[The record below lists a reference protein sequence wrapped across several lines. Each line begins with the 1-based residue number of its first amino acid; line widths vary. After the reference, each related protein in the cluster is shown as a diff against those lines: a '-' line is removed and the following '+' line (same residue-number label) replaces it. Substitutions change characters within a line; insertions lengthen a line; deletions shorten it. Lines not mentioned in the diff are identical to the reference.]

1 MRLRLVTR
9 RESLGS
15 TYKFILRTDHQ
26 EWMRRPLPAR
36 SIIVENY
43 FVFANDI
50 GGKYFSIEALKVQ
63 PLIHSLA
70 VRGRESYWTE
80 IRLILLDDGTNGPWD
95 KNSRN
100 RNKGNY
106 C

>member
-1 MRLRLVTR
+1 
-9 RESLGS
+9 
-15 TYKFILRTDHQ
+15 
-26 EWMRRPLPAR
+26 MRRPLPAR

-80 IRLILLDDGTNGPWD
+80 IRLILLDDGTNGPWTRIAGTETRVTIARLVGISAMD
-95 KNSRN
+95 S
-100 RNKGNY
+100 GLPPALMLDHSTS
-106 C
+106 